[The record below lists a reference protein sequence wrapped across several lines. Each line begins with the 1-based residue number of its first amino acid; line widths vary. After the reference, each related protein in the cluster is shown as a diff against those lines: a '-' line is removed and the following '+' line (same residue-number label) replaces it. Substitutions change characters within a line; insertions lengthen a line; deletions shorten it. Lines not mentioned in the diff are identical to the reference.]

1 MRYLTTDFGQHG
13 AGVGPALPENHPIE
27 SSFQAFLMAR
37 DVRDREPIA
46 SAVRRK
52 LLRSCL
58 GRASRR
64 SPARSSSEPQR
75 IMGRRGIVE
84 EAARLDRRIANRL
97 VGLDV
102 SDAREPDEVP
112 NPTAAASVALKRCRV
127 ELDRQAHLRL
137 TPKSATRWWRVI
149 VRPTTGRWTSA
160 RDQSRRSAMCER
172 RWVPTRVSFSITR

>member
-1 MRYLTTDFGQHG
+1 
-13 AGVGPALPENHPIE
+13 
-27 SSFQAFLMAR
+27 
-37 DVRDREPIA
+37 
-46 SAVRRK
+46 
-52 LLRSCL
+52 
-58 GRASRR
+58 
-64 SPARSSSEPQR
+64 
-75 IMGRRGIVE
+75 MGRRGIVE

-97 VGLDV
+97 VGVDV

-160 RDQSRRSAMCER
+160 RDQGRRSAMCER
-172 RWVPTRVSFSITR
+172 RWVLTRVSFFITR